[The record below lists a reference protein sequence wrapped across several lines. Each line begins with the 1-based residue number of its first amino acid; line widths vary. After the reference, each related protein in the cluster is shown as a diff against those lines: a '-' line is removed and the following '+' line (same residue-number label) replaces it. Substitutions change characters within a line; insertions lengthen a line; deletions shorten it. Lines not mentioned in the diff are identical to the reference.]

1 MDTDEMN
8 AYNVIQDLYNTRE
21 ADEIL
26 SSSTKKSK
34 SRKKR
39 HGESE
44 MGMGDSRE
52 MMIPKE
58 KRKSKKKKHETS
70 PMSGTGNKRKHKK
83 RDDDYEPRTEIT
95 VALEELQDDVFE
107 NNIDDLNSKVEKM
120 KKSPRKSDK
129 LYVQRKNKFEV
140 TTRNNGHLNR
150 QSAQDFEDGVFER
163 RYEDA

>member
-8 AYNVIQDLYNTRE
+8 AYNVIQDLYNTHD

-58 KRKSKKKKHETS
+58 KRKSKKKRHETS
-70 PMSGTGNKRKHKK
+70 PMSASSNKRKHKK
-83 RDDDYEPRTEIT
+83 RDDDHELKNDIT

-107 NNIDDLNSKVEKM
+107 NNHDDFSNKIEKV

-129 LYVQRKNKFEV
+129 LYVQRKTKFEV
-140 TTRNNGHLNR
+140 TSRTNGHLNR
-150 QSAQDFEDGVFER
+150 QGAQDFEDGVFDR
-163 RYEDA
+163 R